1 MLQSPS
7 SQVKQEGCRK
17 RRGVDVTLEE
27 DAERF
32 PHGSIT
38 DYRNIGDGRRLSQAL
53 DQLNLKRPLDRSRAA
68 SVGVSHE
75 TDEARLPITRLPISR
90 NGLDYRLRLPP
101 ITITD
106 NDYHRLPIK
115 ICCDSISDND

>member
-1 MLQSPS
+1 MLESPS

-68 SVGVSHE
+68 QVGVSQK
-75 TDEARLPITRLPISR
+75 TDEARLLITDHRLH
-90 NGLDYRLRLPP
+90 DYRLAGMVS
-101 ITITD
+101 ITD
-106 NDYHRLPIK
+106 YDYRRL
-115 ICCDSISDND
+115 